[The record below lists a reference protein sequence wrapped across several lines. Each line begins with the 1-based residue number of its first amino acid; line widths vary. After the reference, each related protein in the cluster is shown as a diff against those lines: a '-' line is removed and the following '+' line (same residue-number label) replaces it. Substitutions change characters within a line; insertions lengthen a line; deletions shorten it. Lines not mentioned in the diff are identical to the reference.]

1 MSDAEIEQCANSIPG
16 ACAEQIESHLSEC
29 EVCLHRLLE
38 LQRIQFKSI
47 ETAGMNRDPHPEF
60 PSENEI
66 QSVAA
71 GMVEPAT
78 AARIL
83 QHAAQC
89 DRCGSLLN
97 HYLEIF
103 SEEAA
108 PEIEALLDQLPSSN
122 AGWERKKASE
132 IAAGMQPSP
141 VPKPPTWWDRVLQPR
156 ILATAAGLAA
166 SAISMFIWVP
176 VLEDNIALKRE
187 EKLIAEAYAK
197 RRITP
202 MRPVDAAYG
211 PQEEIGGNMGPNDG
225 VDELRYPALNK
236 AWSILTDK
244 LNAGGTVGPK
254 WFQLKGELLLLK
266 NPSKNAKAAEESF
279 LQAKARG
286 LDEPSLNIDLA
297 ASYFE
302 QFNDNAQRPGAP
314 VADSLIK
321 SMNLLN
327 QVLQSSKATEEDKK
341 AALFNLAIVY
351 GKLGLWKEA
360 EASWNQ
366 YLKIDATGPWADEAR
381 TRLEEVEKH
390 LQSSKGQIHFDALFY
405 LSHFSEPAV
414 QDYTE
419 EYLEKA
425 TSWLLE
431 ALYQPSGPAARAL
444 AALADELKTKHSDHL
459 LHDLLMTIRVNDR
472 PALLALDRALQANR
486 DDNVDEALASARQ
499 AAALF
504 AQSHNTPGQVWARF
518 AEVYAYQ
525 RAQSGTDCFEA
536 ASQLD
541 HRLQGLSYPWL
552 QGQIALEKAMCHSFA
567 PQLSD
572 DEIEADIKRSQDF
585 ARDFPILRLRIAG
598 SSPGI
603 ERQKSLECDQS
614 WGLAVTGMKDYWNG
628 TYPQERLYQFYA
640 VLEQCAE
647 QENYWYAARALLDSI
662 IAIRLNMEKKDRD
675 PNVLVALYVHR
686 VSVLTV
692 LRDNAGARKAAEQAE
707 SIFQGESQS
716 QFTAI
721 TRILLAECQ
730 LKQNKAQA
738 AWATLEP
745 VRQIIRQ
752 TDNSL
757 VAIEF
762 RRVMGNIRLQ
772 LGQPAEAEQ
781 EYRQGIE
788 IAEKYLSGLQNAN
801 QRVKWTLKTEPLYR
815 GLTQAWLEQNRVVDA
830 WKLWEWSKARPLR
843 TEPTSG
849 RPAAWPELQQAIL
862 SLPVPSHSGVRLVYA
877 VFNDRLHVW
886 MIKDGKARSNWI
898 PVTQEKLDDLA
909 ADFVRSCADP
919 ISPLME
925 VHEQGKVLFDLLVAP
940 FAGEFS
946 SDQTVI
952 FEADQQL
959 WKVPI
964 SALRTPDRKYVA
976 EKYYIAYSPGILV
989 EANLRQ
995 PRAIQPQGAFLLI
1008 NAYPSR
1014 TQRLEEISPL
1024 FNHPVVFNR
1033 PTNKEDV
1040 LAAMMRSEDV
1050 IYFGHAG
1057 RQGRAVALKL
1067 NDETLLEAADFLS
1080 LKKSNVSLVA
1090 LAACST
1096 ATGGRSG
1103 LLDNNALIRSF
1114 LVAGVPHVVAS
1125 QWDVNNVSTA
1135 DLMVSFFQN
1144 SLSGQFPHVALT
1156 HAERRFLRSASDE
1169 NRHPHYWAGFIVVGR
1184 VDSATAVSRSLAL
1197 R

>member
-1 MSDAEIEQCANSIPG
+1 
-16 ACAEQIESHLSEC
+16 
-29 EVCLHRLLE
+29 
-38 LQRIQFKSI
+38 
-47 ETAGMNRDPHPEF
+47 MNRDPHPEF
-60 PSENEI
+60 PGEDEI
-66 QSVAA
+66 QNVAA

-83 QHAAQC
+83 EHAAQC

-108 PEIEALLDQLPSSN
+108 PDIEALIDQLPSSKP
-122 AGWERKKASE
+122 GWERKKASE
-132 IAAGMQPSP
+132 IAARMRPPAPSP
-141 VPKPPTWWDRVLQPR
+141 SWWERVLRPR
-156 ILATAAGLAA
+156 ILAAAGGLAA
-166 SAISMFIWVP
+166 LAISMFTWAP
-176 VLEDNIALKRE
+176 VVVDNIAVMQE
-187 EKLIAEAYAK
+187 ERLIAAAYAK
-197 RRITP
+197 QRITP

-211 PQEEIGGNMGPNDG
+211 PQKEISGDMGSNDETN
-225 VDELRYPALNK
+225 DLKYPELNK
-236 AWSILTDK
+236 AWSILADK
-244 LNAGGTVGPK
+244 LNSGGRLGPK
-254 WFQLKGELLLLK
+254 WFQIKGELLLLK
-266 NPSKNAKAAEESF
+266 NPAKNAKAAEDAF
-279 LQAKARG
+279 LEARARG
-286 LDEPSLNIDLA
+286 LDEPSLDIDLA

-302 QFNDNAQRPGAP
+302 QFSDNAPKPSAP

-327 QVLQSSKATEEDKK
+327 KVLQASKATKEDKK

-366 YLKIDATGPWADEAR
+366 YLKIDATGPWAEEAR

-390 LQSSKGQIHFDALFY
+390 LQSSKGQIHFDPPFY
-405 LSHFSEPAV
+405 LSHLSEPAV
-414 QDYTE
+414 LDNTE
-419 EYLEKA
+419 EYMEKA
-425 TSWLLE
+425 TSWVLE
-431 ALYQPSGPAARAL
+431 ALDQPNGPAAQAL
-444 AALADELKTKHSDHL
+444 AALANELKTKHSDHL
-459 LHDLLMTIRVNDR
+459 LHDLLTTIHMNDR

-504 AQSHNTPGQVWARF
+504 AQSHNSPGQIWSNF

-552 QGQIALEKAMCHSFA
+552 QGQTALEKAMCHSFA
-567 PQLSD
+567 PQPTD
-572 DEIEADIKRSQDF
+572 DEIEADIKRSQKF
-585 ARDFPILRLRIAG
+585 ARYFPILRLRIAG

-614 WGLAVTGMKDYWNG
+614 WGLVVNGMKGYWKG

-640 VLEQCAE
+640 VMEQCAE
-647 QENYWYAARALLDSI
+647 QENYWYTARALLDSI
-662 IAIRLNMEKKDRD
+662 ITMRLNMEKKDRD
-675 PNVLVALYVHR
+675 PNMLVALYVHR
-686 VSVLTV
+686 VGVLTV

-707 SIFQGESQS
+707 SIFRGESQAR
-716 QFTAI
+716 FTAI

-730 LKQNKAQA
+730 LKQNKAGP

-745 VRQIIRQ
+745 VRQIIKQ

-762 RRVMGNIRLQ
+762 RRIMGMIRLQ
-772 LGQPAEAEQ
+772 LGQAAEAEQ

-801 QRVKWTLKTEPLYR
+801 QRLKWTLKTEPLYR
-815 GLTQAWLEQNRVVDA
+815 GLTQAWLEQNRGVDA

-843 TEPTSG
+843 TEPASG
-849 RPAAWPELQQAIL
+849 RPTTWPELQQTIL
-862 SLPVPSHSGVRLVYA
+862 SLAVPAHSGVRLVYA

-886 MIKDGKARSNWI
+886 MIKDGKARSYWI
-898 PVTQEKLDDLA
+898 PVTQEKLEDLA
-909 ADFVRSCADP
+909 ANFIRRCADP
-919 ISPLME
+919 ISPLIE

-940 FAGEFS
+940 FSGEFS
-946 SDQTVI
+946 SDQTVT

-959 WKVPI
+959 WRVPI
-964 SALRTPDRKYVA
+964 SALRTPDQKYVA

-1008 NAYPSR
+1008 NAYPNR

-1040 LAAMMRSEDV
+1040 IAAMIKSEDV

-1067 NDETLLEAADFLS
+1067 NDDILLEAADFLP

-1114 LVAGVPHVVAS
+1114 LVAGVPHIVAS

-1135 DLMVSFFQN
+1135 DLMVSFVQN

-1156 HAERRFLRSASDE
+1156 HAERRFLQSASDE
-1169 NRHPHYWAGFIVVGR
+1169 NRHPHYWAGFMVIGR
-1184 VDSATAVSRSLAL
+1184 IDSAMAVSTNVASR
-1197 R
+1197 